1 MKVLFDH
8 QAFSMQKYGGIS
20 RYFANLHYGINA
32 QGDDE
37 SKLGLLFTDNAY
49 INNKE
54 LPGGIFN
61 KLITKSSRRYKYN
74 KWYGKHLLKQNDFDV
89 FHPTYYHSYFL
100 KKLQKPFVLT
110 VHDMIHELYPGY
122 FLTDPYKNYK
132 SQVIERADNIIAIS
146 ECTKNDIQK
155 FYNIADSKISV
166 IHHGYKMHTAD
177 AAPTTLK
184 IDGEYLLFVGD
195 RDNYKNFNLFVKA
208 AAPIIVKHGIKLI
221 CAGGGNFKSEEL
233 GLLKQLG
240 IVNSVTQTQVNDSG
254 LKFLYQNALAF
265 VYPSLYEGFG
275 LPVLEAF
282 FNGCPVVMSNTSSL
296 PEVGGDS
303 AAYFNPKDEQAM
315 AFTIEQ
321 VISNQALRETLK
333 TKGRDRLKQFGFDV
347 CLQKTLKVYNSL
359 I

>member
-20 RYFANLHYGINA
+20 RYFANLHYGINKR
-32 QGDDE
+32 GGDE

-49 INNKE
+49 INNRE

-74 KWYGKHLLKQNDFDV
+74 KWYDKHLLKQKDFDV

-110 VHDMIHELYPGY
+110 VHDMIHELYPQY

-132 SQVIERADNIIAIS
+132 SRVIERADHIIAIS
-146 ECTKNDIQK
+146 ECTKTDIQK
-155 FYNIADSKISV
+155 FYNIADSKITV
-166 IHHGYKMHTAD
+166 IHHGYQMQTID
-177 AAPTTLK
+177 STNSNIN
-184 IDGEYLLFVGD
+184 IDGDYLLFVGD
-195 RDNYKNFNLFVKA
+195 RDNYKNFNLFAKA
-208 AAPIIVKHGIKLI
+208 LVPIILKHHIKLI
-221 CAGGGNFKSEEL
+221 CAGGGAFKPEERE
-233 GLLKQLG
+233 LLKQLG
-240 IVNSVTQTQVNDSG
+240 ILNSVTQLSVNDNG
-254 LKFLYQNALAF
+254 LKHLYQNAIAF

-282 FNGCPVVMSNTSSL
+282 FNSCPVIMSNTSSL
-296 PEVGGDS
+296 PEVGGEA
-303 AAYFNPKDEQAM
+303 AAYLDPGNQHAITS
-315 AFTIEQ
+315 AIEQ
-321 VISNQALRETLK
+321 VINNNALREELK
-333 TKGRDRLKQFGFDV
+333 SKGRERLKQFGFDA
-347 CLQKTLKVYNSL
+347 CLQKTVQVYKSL